1 MQETKKQ
8 ILESLSEVVKEL
20 RGEKSQFKFCAE
32 NNISISIISTIERGI
47 KDPQLTTI
55 FKIAE
60 AFNIPPEEL
69 ISLISKKLPKNFS
82 IIDK

>member
-8 ILESLSEVVKEL
+8 ILESLSKVVQEL

-60 AFNIPPEEL
+60 AFNIAPEEL